1 MSLPLLLLLLT
12 AGETPAVGPADH
24 YPDRAR
30 RLEIEGRVL
39 LECEVLETGL
49 MSECVVLEETPPDYG
64 FGAAALKM
72 SRLFK
77 MKPMIRD
84 GVPVAGAKV
93 KIPLVFRPPQ

>member
-1 MSLPLLLLLLT
+1 MSPPLLLLLLT
-12 AGETPAVGPADH
+12 AGETPAVGTADH

-77 MKPMIRD
+77 MKPMTRD